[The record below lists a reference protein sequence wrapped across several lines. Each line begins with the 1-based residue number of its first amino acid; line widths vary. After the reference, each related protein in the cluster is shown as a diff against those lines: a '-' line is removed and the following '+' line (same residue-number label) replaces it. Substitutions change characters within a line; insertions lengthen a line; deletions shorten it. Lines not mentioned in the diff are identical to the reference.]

1 MNRNASP
8 ATKEEVIG
16 KELARIA
23 KERAKAMEHVGE
35 QVKRTIAFLQE
46 NEGKIGAFCL
56 VAIAAHEQVF
66 FDPKDGDATEGVHVR
81 AESDSFLGHTL
92 TASMES
98 HKDKSGLSNS
108 EPDLDGLLAS
118 LLRG

>member
-46 NEGKIGAFCL
+46 NEGKIGGKIYAVSSGENNVGL
-56 VAIAAHEQVF
+56 YYDKAILQKAGFTRGANLPGGMLRWRGEGRQV
-66 FDPKDGDATEGVHVR
+66 EGGAV
-81 AESDSFLGHTL
+81 
-92 TASMES
+92 
-98 HKDKSGLSNS
+98 
-108 EPDLDGLLAS
+108 
-118 LLRG
+118 